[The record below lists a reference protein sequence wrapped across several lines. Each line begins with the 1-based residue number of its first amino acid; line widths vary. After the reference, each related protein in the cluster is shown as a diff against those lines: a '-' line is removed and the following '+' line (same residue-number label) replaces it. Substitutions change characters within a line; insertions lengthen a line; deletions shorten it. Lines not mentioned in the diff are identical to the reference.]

1 MFKIKKTKLHGV
13 LSIEPY
19 QFKDLRGTF
28 VETYNKK
35 FFNKKIKNLKF
46 LQDDISVSKKN
57 VLRGIHGDN
66 KTWKLISCLYGK
78 IYFVVLNNDIKSK
91 QYGKW
96 ESFIISDNNYKQI
109 LVPPK
114 FGNGYL
120 VLSNKA
126 IFSYKQSTY
135 YKRSSQFT
143 ISWKDSRFKIKW
155 PTKNPILS
163 KRDNF

>member
-1 MFKIKKTKLHGV
+1 MFKIKKTELDGV
-13 LSIEPY
+13 LSIEPCK
-19 QFKDLRGTF
+19 FIDRRGTF

-35 FFNKKIKNLKF
+35 FFNKKIKNIKF

-66 KTWKLISCLYGK
+66 KTWKLISCLFGK
-78 IYFVVLNNDIKSK
+78 IYFVVLNNDNKSN

-135 YKRSSQFT
+135 YNRGSQFT